1 MSQAQLSKPDQL
13 DQSASAWLSLLALA
27 MGAFSI
33 GTTEFSPMGLLPV
46 IAQGVHVSIPSAGM
60 LITTY
65 AIGVMVGAPLMT
77 LAFSRWSRRTALI
90 ALMSIFTIGNLLS
103 AVSSNYTTLLLARL
117 VTSLNHGAFFGLG
130 SLVAASVV
138 PRHKQ
143 ASAVAT
149 MFMGLTIANI
159 GGVPAATWLGQT
171 IGWRMS
177 FAATAALGVITMLI
191 LRVALP
197 KGEAGKVPHVRGEL
211 KVLTRPVVLMAMAT
225 TVLGAGAMFTLYTYI
240 APTLEHLAGASPA
253 FVTAMLVL
261 VGVGF
266 SIGNVAGGR
275 LADRS
280 LNGSLIV
287 FLVLLVAIMLTF
299 PLLAKNHIGTA
310 IAVVVWG
317 IATFAVV
324 PPLQMRVM
332 RAASE
337 APGLASSVNVG
348 AFNLGN
354 AVGAAAGG
362 AAISAGFSYA
372 AVPIVGAM
380 IAASGLALV
389 FVQMAMQRQ
398 QSERGPDR
406 SARDLPPTNI

>member
-1 MSQAQLSKPDQL
+1 MNPAQLSKPDRSGQPGG
-13 DQSASAWLSLLALA
+13 AWLSLLALA

-46 IAQGVHVSIPSAGM
+46 IAQGVHVSIPTAGM

-65 AIGVMVGAPLMT
+65 AIGVMIGAPLMT
-77 LAFSRWSRRTALI
+77 LALSSWSRRTSLI
-90 ALMSIFTIGNLLS
+90 ALMSIFTLGNLLS
-103 AVSSNYTTLLLARL
+103 AMSPNYTTLLLARI

-149 MFMGLTIANI
+149 MFMGLTIANV

-177 FAATAALGVITMLI
+177 FAAIAALGVLTMLV

-197 KGEAGKVPHVRGEL
+197 KGEAGNVPHVRGEL

-287 FLVLLVAIMLTF
+287 FLILLVAIMLAF
-299 PLLAKNHIGTA
+299 PLLARTRPGTA
-310 IAVVVWG
+310 IAIVIWG

-332 RAASE
+332 RAAAE

-354 AVGAAAGG
+354 ALGAAAGG

-372 AVPIVGAM
+372 AVPIVGAL

-389 FVQMAMQRQ
+389 FLQIVLQRGYPQ
-398 QSERGPDR
+398 RS
-406 SARDLPPTNI
+406 SARDLPSTNI